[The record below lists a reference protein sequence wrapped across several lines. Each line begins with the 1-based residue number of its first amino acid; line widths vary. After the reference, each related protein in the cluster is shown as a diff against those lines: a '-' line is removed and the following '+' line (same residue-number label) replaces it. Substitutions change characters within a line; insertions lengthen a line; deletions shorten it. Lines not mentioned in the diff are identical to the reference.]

1 MRAPFTSQIALQS
14 YRLPSMT
21 AAHTLEETERQVS
34 TLLKGMNIDFKAMG
48 VVSNLFRAAN
58 SARNH
63 LEREVLSKH
72 GLSWTGF
79 VVLWV
84 VWVWESIETREI
96 AEEVGTSKA
105 TLSGVLKTLE
115 REGLVIK
122 KQSKTDRRLVLVSMT
137 KDGKKMM
144 KKIFP
149 EFNQHEVLLT
159 SSLKLSTQEA
169 TADALR
175 SITLNSQKVRTKKF

>member
-1 MRAPFTSQIALQS
+1 
-14 YRLPSMT
+14 MT

-63 LEREVLSKH
+63 LEREVLSRH

-115 REGLVIK
+115 RDGLVIK

-137 KDGKKMM
+137 KDGKKTM

-149 EFNQHEVLLT
+149 EFNKHEVLLT

>member
-1 MRAPFTSQIALQS
+1 MEQSPASQFAIHS
-14 YRLPSMT
+14 YRLASMT
-21 AAHTLEETERQVS
+21 AAHTLDETERQVS

-63 LEREVLSKH
+63 LEREVLKRH

-84 VWVWESIETREI
+84 AVVGESIETGEI

-115 REGLVIK
+115 RDGLIIK
-122 KQSKTDRRLVLVSMT
+122 KQSKADRRLVLVSMT

-149 EFNQHEVLLT
+149 EFNKHEVLLT
-159 SSLKLSTQEA
+159 SSLKLSTKES

-175 SITLNSQKVRTKKF
+175 SITLKSQKVQLRKT

>member
-1 MRAPFTSQIALQS
+1 
-14 YRLPSMT
+14 MT

-34 TLLKGMNIDFKAMG
+34 TLLQGMSIDFKSMG

-63 LEREVLSKH
+63 LEREVLKKH

-84 VWVWESIETREI
+84 VWVWDSIETREI

-115 REGLVIK
+115 RDGLIIK

-144 KKIFP
+144 KNIFP
-149 EFNQHEVLLT
+149 KFNKQEVLLT
-159 SSLKLSTQEA
+159 SSLKSSA
-169 TADALR
+169 KDSTADALR
-175 SITLNSQKVRTKKF
+175 SITLKAQKDQSRNI